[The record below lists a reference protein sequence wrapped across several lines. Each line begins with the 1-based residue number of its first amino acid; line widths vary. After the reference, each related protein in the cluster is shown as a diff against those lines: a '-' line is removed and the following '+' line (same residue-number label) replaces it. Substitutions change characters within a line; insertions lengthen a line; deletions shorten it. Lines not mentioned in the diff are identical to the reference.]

1 MGQYKHEIVNLRFVK
16 VVGTGTDILKSN
28 LLVFLIPYMS
38 LALNISKEKTKT
50 YLVIKAL
57 DSQSRGPVF
66 KTTRWLQGL
75 RSLPS
80 FLG

>member
-1 MGQYKHEIVNLRFVK
+1 MGHYKHEIVNLRFVK
-16 VVGTGTDILKSN
+16 VIGTGTDILKSN
-28 LLVFLIPYMS
+28 LLVFLIPHMS

-75 RSLPS
+75 LSLPS